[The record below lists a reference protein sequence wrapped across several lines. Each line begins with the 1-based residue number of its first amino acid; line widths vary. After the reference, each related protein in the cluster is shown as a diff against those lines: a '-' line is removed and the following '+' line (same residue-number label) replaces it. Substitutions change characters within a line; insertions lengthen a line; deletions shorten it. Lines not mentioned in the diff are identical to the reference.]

1 MAVTNLVRETA
12 RDVALNGSANA
23 GVNVASAAKGGFS
36 RFWLTLRQ
44 TFHEVVAGIFA
55 VLALAWLQ
63 SAIRA
68 WTRDVSQWLVGAAFG
83 VAVLLAAFAWTSFRR
98 ARQLRP

>member
-1 MAVTNLVRETA
+1 MALTNLAPETSRE
-12 RDVALNGSANA
+12 VALNGAANMP
-23 GVNVASAAKGGFS
+23 SPQRGGFS
-36 RFWLTLRQ
+36 RFWRTLKQ

-68 WTRDVSQWLVGAAFG
+68 WTRDVSHWLIGAAFG
-83 VAVLLAAFAWTSFRR
+83 VAIVLAAFAWTSLRR